1 MCVNT
6 KMIPVKTIPGMEG
19 RIKES
24 NGGGEFKYDIVNT
37 L

>member
-6 KMIPVKTIPGMEG
+6 KMIPVKTIPG
-19 RIKES
+19 I
-24 NGGGEFKYDIVNT
+24 GGEGKGRKNGIMYNIFNM